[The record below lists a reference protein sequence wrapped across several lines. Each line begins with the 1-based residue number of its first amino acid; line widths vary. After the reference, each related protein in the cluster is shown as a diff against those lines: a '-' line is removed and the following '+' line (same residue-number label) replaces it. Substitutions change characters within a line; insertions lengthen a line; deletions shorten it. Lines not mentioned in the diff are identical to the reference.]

1 MVTLRVTNYFK
12 RSQTCEITVDKKTT
26 IGEVKEQVAE
36 KFDIDDVRTIRLIIY
51 ARELRDELTLDDHG
65 LYEDITYD
73 IHMILKPRIR
83 NTYKNKYNNV
93 MNNLLNKTRSNKNRL
108 NRAANSRSKQRGG
121 VMLTKLNFVLLT
133 GEKIELE
140 LDESTTIEDTKRAVV
155 DEFNRSGINRLT
167 TESIRLQLYRG
178 PLLEIG
184 TLKDNNVGKEA
195 RIHVIERRKAHV
207 NRPANNSTNRKTA
220 QGNNTP
226 AKPTGPNFSVTRQTA
241 RGSN

>member
-26 IGEVKEQVAE
+26 IGEVKDQVAE
-36 KFDIDDVRTIRLIIY
+36 KLDISDVRTIRLIIY
-51 ARELRDELTLDDHG
+51 GRELDRDNLTLDDYG
-65 LYEDITYD
+65 LYHDITYD

-108 NRAANSRSKQRGG
+108 NRAANSRSKQKGG
-121 VMLTKLNFVLLT
+121 VMITKLTFVLLT
-133 GEKIELE
+133 GEKIELD
-140 LDESTTIEDTKRAVV
+140 LDDSTTIEDTKRAFIT
-155 DEFNRSGINRLT
+155 ELNNLGKNRFGLT
-167 TESIRLQLYRG
+167 TERIRLQLYRG

-195 RIHVIERRKAHV
+195 RIHVIERRKAHI
-207 NRPANNSTNRKTA
+207 NRPVNNL
-220 QGNNTP
+220 
-226 AKPTGPNFSVTRQTA
+226 
-241 RGSN
+241 SNS